1 MKRFTNILLIFTV
14 LFAVT
19 ACNQEDGNLS
29 TDLINNPSS
38 ASDKEN
44 NDKQPKIVFENTEH
58 DFGKVIDGEIV
69 SYSFEFTNEG
79 NSDLVITSVD
89 ADCGCTVAE
98 YPEKPV
104 KPGEKGYI
112 DLQFDSKHR
121 QGFNHKEATVLSNA
135 VPNKV
140 QLDLKAKVYQPH
152 KSGS

>member
-14 LFAVT
+14 LFAVS
-19 ACNQEDGNLS
+19 ACNQGDGSLS

-38 ASDKEN
+38 ANDKQN
-44 NDKQPKIVFENTEH
+44 NDEQPKIVFETTEH

-69 SYSFEFTNEG
+69 SYSFEFTNKG
-79 NSDLVITSVD
+79 NGDLIITSVD

-104 KPGEKGYI
+104 KPGEKGYV

-121 QGFNHKEATVLSNA
+121 QGFNHKTATVLTNA

-140 QLDLKAKVYQPH
+140 ELELKAKVYQPH
-152 KSGS
+152 SLGS

>member
-14 LFAVT
+14 LFAVS
-19 ACNQEDGNLS
+19 ACNQGDGSLS

-38 ASDKEN
+38 ANDKQN
-44 NDKQPKIVFENTEH
+44 NDKQPKIVFETTEH

-69 SYSFEFTNEG
+69 SYSFEFTNKG
-79 NSDLVITSVD
+79 NGDLIITSVD

-104 KPGEKGYI
+104 KPGEKGYV

-121 QGFNHKEATVLSNA
+121 QGFNHKTATVLTNA

-140 QLDLKAKVYQPH
+140 ELELKAKVYQPH
-152 KSGS
+152 SLGS

>member
-1 MKRFTNILLIFTV
+1 MKRLSNILFIFAMF
-14 LFAVT
+14 LAMT
-19 ACNQEDGNLS
+19 ACNQDNGHLS

-38 ASDKEN
+38 ADEKSNKEQ
-44 NDKQPKIVFENTEH
+44 QPKIVFKNTEH

-69 SYSFEFTNEG
+69 TYSFEFTNKG
-79 NSDLVITSVD
+79 DGDLVITSVD

-98 YPEKPV
+98 YPEKPL

-121 QGFNHKEATVLSNA
+121 QGFNHKTATVLTNA

-140 QLDLKAKVYQPH
+140 QLDIKAKVYQPH
-152 KSGS
+152 NTDS